1 MIREVTVFTNG
12 DSCKLNTWSN
22 VPYFFTET
30 FIKKGIKVNRID
42 ISPSIAIEKVYNR
55 FLTKYVRRKYPNT
68 TYDYFRSRLHF
79 FLVSSQVLFSMFKY
93 RKSDKFI
100 FLTFSFSTLRFRKS
114 DVIQFGDWT
123 YDYYFKY
130 FLERDPDMFEKLAV
144 RRELRQM
151 QNVSFVVPLFKTVH
165 EYMISSLSMRNVKY
179 LSNVINNNYGEIDES
194 EIIQRKIAS
203 NKILFVGNVKYL
215 DGAIKLLDAFIKIQM
230 KYPDLEL
237 HIIGMSNEDL
247 GIKSENVFC
256 YGYLSKDN
264 IQQNEM
270 YYSLFL
276 DSILYVNPT
285 PKWSA
290 FSATI
295 EAMYYCMPV
304 VVERYPEF
312 TALFGERNDSI
323 FYSSSDAPHSLHTL
337 ILQFLERRKDA
348 YLYQNARNTVQHH
361 TWGNFIDN
369 LLLSI

>member
-1 MIREVTVFTNG
+1 MIREITVFTNG
-12 DSCKLNTWSN
+12 DSSLLSTWSN

-30 FIKKGIKVNRID
+30 FIKKGIIVNRID
-42 ISPSIAIEKVYNR
+42 ISPSIAIEKLYNR
-55 FLTKYVRRKYPNT
+55 FLTNYVTRKFPNT

-79 FLVSSQVLFSMFKY
+79 FLVSFQVLYSMLKF

-100 FLTFSFSTLRFRKS
+100 FLTFSFSTLRYRKS

-144 RRELRQM
+144 QRELKQM
-151 QNVSFVVPLFKTVH
+151 KNVSVVVPLFKTVH

-194 EIIQRKIAS
+194 VIIQRKIAS
-203 NKILFVGNVKYL
+203 NKILFVGSVKYI
-215 DGAIKLLDAFIKIQM
+215 DGARKLLDAFIKIQLN
-230 KYPDLEL
+230 YPFLEL
-237 HIIGMSNEDL
+237 HIIGISKEDL
-247 GIKSENVFC
+247 DIKSENVFY

-264 IQQNEM
+264 LQQNEM

-276 DSILYVNPT
+276 DSILYVNTT

-304 VVERYPEF
+304 VVEKYPEF
-312 TALFGERNDSI
+312 ISLFGEKNDSI
-323 FYSSSDAPHSLHTL
+323 FYCSSDPSQSLYTL
-337 ILQFLERRKDA
+337 ILEFLERRKDA
-348 YLYQNARNTVQHH
+348 YLYRNARKTVQHH

-369 LLLSI
+369 LLLSM